1 MRLLFTCRQLTGHLY
16 PLLPLAEAATEAGH
30 RVAFATGEPAL
41 TEVRARGWTA
51 FPAAPDP
58 GAREDFLRAFPQLLE
73 VDPEEHR
80 ALFFSELFVRRE
92 LPARLA
98 ALTAIVAAWRPDAIV
113 NEVAEYAGPIAA
125 TAEELPYVTA
135 GYGPLVQPSV
145 AERAAEA
152 TIPFWDAAGVEPVEP
167 RAYLD
172 PCPRSLQIGVIGLL
186 PALPVRLT
194 PLPLP
199 RPGPAPIP
207 LGPHA
212 RTVYVTF
219 GTVWNRDAAPFRA
232 AFDALADVP
241 VNVVATLGGELDL
254 GPVPANVSVHRFI
267 PQAELLPHCDAVI
280 AHGGAGTTLGAL
292 AHGLPLILLP
302 QGGDQHYNAERAA
315 RAGAALVGTLD
326 VTRLLEDDVLRAA
339 AQRVAAELAALP
351 DPAEVVER
359 IVDICA

>member
-1 MRLLFTCRQLTGHLY
+1 VRLLFTCRQLTGHLQ
-16 PLLPLAEAATEAGH
+16 PLLPLAAAAKEAGH

-41 TEVRARGWTA
+41 SQVRARAHTA

-58 GAREDFLRAFPQLLE
+58 GAREDFLRAFPRLLQ

-98 ALTAIVAAWRPDAIV
+98 ALTAIVTAWRPDAIV
-113 NEVAEYAGPIAA
+113 NEVSEYGGPIAA
-125 TAEELPYVTA
+125 TAEGRPYVTA
-135 GYGPLVQPSV
+135 GYGPLVQPRV
-145 AERAAEA
+145 AARAAEA

-172 PCPRSLQIGVIGLL
+172 PCPRSLQIDVIELL

-194 PLPLP
+194 PLP
-199 RPGPAPIP
+199 RPGAPPIP
-207 LGPHA
+207 LGPHP

-219 GTVWNRDAAPFRA
+219 GTVWNRDPAPFRA
-232 AFDALADVP
+232 AFDALAGLP
-241 VNVVATLGGELDL
+241 VNVVATLGGDLDV
-254 GPVPANVSVHRFI
+254 GPVPGNVSVHRFI
-267 PQAELLPHCDAVI
+267 AQKELLPHCDAVI
-280 AHGGAGTTLGAL
+280 AHGGAGTMLGAL
-292 AHGLPLILLP
+292 AHGLPQILLP
-302 QGGDQHYNAERAA
+302 QGADQHYNAERAA
-315 RAGAALVGTLD
+315 AAGAALVGVLD
-326 VTRLLEDDVLRAA
+326 VNRVLADDELRAGA
-339 AQRVAAELAALP
+339 RRVAAEIAALP

>member
-1 MRLLFTCRQLTGHLY
+1 VRLLFTCRQLSGHLH
-16 PLLPLAEAATEAGH
+16 PLLPLAAAAKEAGH

-41 TEVRARGWTA
+41 AEVRARGYPA

-58 GAREDFLRAFPQLLE
+58 GARDDFMRAFPHLLAA
-73 VDPEEHR
+73 DPEEHR

-98 ALTAIVAAWRPDAIV
+98 ALTGIVAAWRPDAIV
-113 NEVAEYAGPIAA
+113 NEVSEYAAAIAA

-135 GYGPLVQPSV
+135 GYGPLVQPPV
-145 AERAAEA
+145 AARAAEA

-172 PCPRSLQIGVIGLL
+172 PCPRSLQIAAINLL

-194 PLPLP
+194 PLP
-199 RPGPAPIP
+199 RPGPPPVA

-219 GTVWNRDAAPFRA
+219 GTVWNRDPAPFRA

-254 GPVPANVSVHRFI
+254 GSLPGNVSVHRFI

-302 QGGDQHYNAERAA
+302 QGADQSYNAERAA
-315 RAGAALVGTLD
+315 AAGAALVGTLD
-326 VTRLLEDDVLRAA
+326 VARLLDDAALRAA
-339 AQRVAAELAALP
+339 ARRVAAEIAELP
-351 DPAEVVER
+351 DPAEAIER
-359 IVDICA
+359 VVDICA

>member
-1 MRLLFTCRQLTGHLY
+1 VRLLFTCRQLTGHLQ
-16 PLLPLAEAATEAGH
+16 PLLPLAAAAAEAGH

-41 TEVRARGWTA
+41 TDVRARGYTA

-58 GAREDFLRAFPQLLE
+58 GAREDFLRAFPDLLE

-92 LPARLA
+92 LPVRLA
-98 ALTAIVAAWRPDAIV
+98 AVTGIVAAWRPDAIV
-113 NEVAEYAGPIAA
+113 NEVAEYGGPIAA
-125 TAEELPYVTA
+125 TAEALPYVTA
-135 GYGPLVQPSV
+135 GYGPLVQPRV
-145 AERAAEA
+145 AGRAADA
-152 TIPFWDAAGVEPVEP
+152 AIAFWDAAGVEPVEP

-172 PCPRSLQIGVIGLL
+172 PCPRSLQIGAIALL

-194 PLPLP
+194 PVP
-199 RPGPAPIP
+199 RPGPPPIP

-232 AFDALADVP
+232 AFDALADLP
-241 VNVVATLGGELDL
+241 VNVVATLGGDLDV
-254 GPVPANVSVHRFI
+254 GPVPGNVSVHRFI
-267 PQAELLPHCDAVI
+267 PQGELLPHCDAVI
-280 AHGGAGTTLGAL
+280 AHGGAGTMLGAL

-302 QGGDQHYNAERAA
+302 QGADQHYNAERAA
-315 RAGAALVGTLD
+315 AAGAALVGVLD
-326 VTRLLEDDVLRAA
+326 VTRLLGDDDLRAA
-339 AQRVAAELAALP
+339 ARRVAAELAELP
-351 DPAEVVER
+351 DPAEVIER